1 MRPDEIARPRIADFT
16 RRLGLNEE
24 DACGLFNDWIFDSGR
39 ETQFVLHA
47 DARESLNSAW
57 RIAHRHGTW
66 TVFADLACDSFHLEC
81 QKLMLSVCY
90 QCKETLVLFMEYG
103 LGWQ

>member
-47 DARESLNSAW
+47 DARESVDFL
-57 RIAHRHGTW
+57 
-66 TVFADLACDSFHLEC
+66 
-81 QKLMLSVCY
+81 
-90 QCKETLVLFMEYG
+90 
-103 LGWQ
+103 